1 MSRPPCRCL
10 GCLFFARDR
19 AERMGKRDG
28 FTWHDLAFRERGE
41 GGPLVDATL
50 EFALARTTKDQ
61 SHYCKGPLWNTLF
74 ERFNDCFILQIMD
87 QNGLRPGS
95 AIRVS
100 VPGVRVAWVTKKV
113 D

>member
-1 MSRPPCRCL
+1 MQVLGVLVFCTRPALSVWGSGMASL
-10 GCLFFARDR
+10 GMTWLF
-19 AERMGKRDG
+19 EKG
-28 FTWHDLAFRERGE
+28 GE

-61 SHYCKGPLWNTLF
+61 SHYCKGPLWNTLL

-95 AIRVS
+95 AISVS
-100 VPGVRVAWVTKKV
+100 VPGVRVAWVTKEV